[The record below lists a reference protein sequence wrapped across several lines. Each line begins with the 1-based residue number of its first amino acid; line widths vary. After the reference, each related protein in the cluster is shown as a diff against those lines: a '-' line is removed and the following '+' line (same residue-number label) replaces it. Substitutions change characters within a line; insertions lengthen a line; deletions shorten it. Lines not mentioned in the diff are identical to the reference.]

1 MKKIDYLRAKRI
13 RERME
18 TEIYIAMTDAQ
29 NACMSALEEIL
40 LDYIREEDKPKFLGL
55 PWE

>member
-18 TEIYIAMTDAQ
+18 TEIFMAMTDAQ
-29 NACMSALEEIL
+29 NACMHALEEIL
-40 LDYIREEDKPKFLGL
+40 LDYIKEEDKAKFLGL
-55 PWE
+55 PY